1 MKFALKVA
9 RRVLV
14 ATVNFES
21 EIQSGSVPNG
31 WYSGLKSAVFRVGMK
46 FAGNSVKGRNGIRLT
61 PKDTSQC
68 ADFNERLSI
77 SKSDERSVWNGV
89 SRQESRTR
97 FHLPKTR
104 GAQKV
109 ERFGRRLADDQEMCG
124 TQKGDGSGQVRH

>member
-1 MKFALKVA
+1 MKFALKVVQ
-9 RRVLV
+9 RVLV

-77 SKSDERSVWNGV
+77 SKSDERSV
-89 SRQESRTR
+89 
-97 FHLPKTR
+97 
-104 GAQKV
+104 
-109 ERFGRRLADDQEMCG
+109 
-124 TQKGDGSGQVRH
+124 